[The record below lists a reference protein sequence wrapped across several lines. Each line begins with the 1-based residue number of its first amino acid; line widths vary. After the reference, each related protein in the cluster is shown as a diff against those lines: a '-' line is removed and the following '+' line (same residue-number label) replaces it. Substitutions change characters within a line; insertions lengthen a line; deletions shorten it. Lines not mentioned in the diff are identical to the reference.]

1 MNCPAIFNPAIITLT
16 MLSALSP
23 KLTAAEPRALIRT
36 NGPTFLRDGAPW
48 YFIGTNYWYGPVLAS
63 MGDGGDRPRLLR
75 ELDLMRDL
83 GITNLRILV
92 GAEGPDH
99 QPTRVTPALQVA
111 PGQYNDA
118 LFDGLDFLLSE
129 MRKRGQVAVL
139 YLLNSWEWSGGY
151 AQYLN
156 WNGYG
161 RIPYPT
167 IKPNT
172 WPDFMLFA
180 AQFFHCDA
188 AREQFR
194 SHIRHVLARTNRY
207 SGIRYIDD
215 PTIFSWEI
223 ANEPRAFSK
232 ENIPAFEAWIKE
244 TAALIKSL
252 DRNHLVTTGTEGQV
266 GCEGSLELFER
277 VHANPDID
285 YLTMHV
291 WPKNWGWIKP
301 DNIAATTG
309 DAIAKADAYMERHIE
324 IARRLNKPIVLE
336 EFGLP
341 RDSHSYSLTD
351 ATSCRDRYYQNAFD
365 LVLDHAAR
373 GDVLAG
379 CNFWAFGGT
388 GRPNLKHE
396 LWQTGDAY
404 LGDPPQE
411 EQGLNSVFD
420 TDATVKLIQDYAVK
434 VKRATKQLRPR

>member
-1 MNCPAIFNPAIITLT
+1 MNCPSFS
-16 MLSALSP
+16 LSATFLLTVLSTFSSP
-23 KLTAAEPRALIRT
+23 AHAAESTSFFKT
-36 NGPTFLRDGAPW
+36 NGPTFQRGGQPS
-48 YFIGTNYWYGPVLAS
+48 YFIGTNYWYGAILAS
-63 MGDGGDRPRLLR
+63 TAEGGNRARLLR
-75 ELDLMRDL
+75 ELDLMRAA

-92 GAEGPDH
+92 GAEGPNH
-99 QPTRVTPALQVA
+99 QPTRVTPALQIA
-111 PGQYNDA
+111 PGQYDDA

-129 MRKRGQVAVL
+129 MQKRGQCAVL

-151 AQYLN
+151 SQYLN

-161 RIPYPT
+161 DIPYPG

-172 WPDFMLFA
+172 WNDFKAYA

-188 AREQFR
+188 AHEQFR
-194 SHIRHVLARTNRY
+194 SHIRHVLARSNRY
-207 SGIRYIDD
+207 SGVRYIDD

-277 VHANPDID
+277 LHANPDID

-301 DNIAATTG
+301 DNIVASTG

-388 GRPNLKHE
+388 GRPNPKHE

-434 VKRATKQLRPR
+434 VNRAAMQPRPR